1 MDLFDMDSPSPFMTI
16 TYPVRSKW
24 REKLGAVTHVDG
36 TARVQTVSR
45 DTNPRFHSLVRE
57 FGALSSVPVVLNTSF
72 NRHGISTISSPRQAI
87 EHLFEECIDVL
98 FLENYKINKN
108 KHVQKKF
115 MKYFSEEKLLKKHNL
130 KWFNRIKKLINKKQ
144 ILIFKKNYEKK
155 YKKKITM

>member
-36 TARVQTVSR
+36 TARVQTISR

-72 NRHGISTISSPRQAI
+72 NTRGEPIIETPLDAVRTFNGTGLDALFIGDFVVSKPFRPRSQNHAT
-87 EHLFEECIDVL
+87 
-98 FLENYKINKN
+98 
-108 KHVQKKF
+108 Q
-115 MKYFSEEKLLKKHNL
+115 
-130 KWFNRIKKLINKKQ
+130 
-144 ILIFKKNYEKK
+144 
-155 YKKKITM
+155 